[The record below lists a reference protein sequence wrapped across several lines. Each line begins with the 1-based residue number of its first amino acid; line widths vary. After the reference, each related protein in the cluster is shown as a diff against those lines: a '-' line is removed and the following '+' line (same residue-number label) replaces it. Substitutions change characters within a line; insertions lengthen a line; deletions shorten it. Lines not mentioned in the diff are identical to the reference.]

1 MAMEN
6 PFEGKEVWFGVGSQ
20 DLYGEEALRQ
30 VAEQSGEIVD
40 ALNAT
45 GKIPVK
51 VVLKPT
57 LKSSDGVKAF
67 MTEASANPNV
77 IGVITWCHT
86 FSPAKM
92 WIRGLE
98 VLTKPLLQLNTQH
111 HFEIPWETIDMD
123 FMNLNQAAH
132 GDREFGYILTRLGI
146 NRKIVVGHYTDPAV
160 AEEIGT
166 WARACA
172 GWDASNNMKVMRWGD
187 NMRNVAVTEGDKTEA
202 ERVFGASI
210 NTWAVNELVAAY
222 EAVKDDQVK
231 SIIEDYKVKY
241 DVDPALLDA
250 KYDSLFIA
258 AKEEAAMVNMMRENG
273 CTAGVDN
280 FEDLGTLPQLPGV
293 GPQRFPSEYG
303 WGFSAEGDWK
313 TSVLVRI
320 GAVMGYGLEGGASLM
335 EDYSYNFVPGNEFD
349 MGSHMLEV
357 SPSIG
362 TIAKPKLA
370 IYPLGIGGKSDPVR
384 LVFSG
389 KPADILAIKG
399 PTAVQEYIVN
409 EVQDVYRLQGVKI
422 NDKHFEIIVRQM
434 MRKVEIDEPG
444 DTRFLE
450 QQVVD
455 KLEFMEENDRIW
467 GKKVVVDAGD
477 SQNLQPG
484 QIVTARK
491 LRDEN
496 SMLKRRD
503 LKPVSVRDAV
513 PATSTQILQGIT
525 RAALQT
531 SSFMSAASFQE
542 TTKVLNEAAIN
553 GKVDRLEG
561 MKENVIC
568 GHLIPAGTGQR
579 EFDKVIVGSKEEYDR
594 MLANKKTVLDYAVD
608 DKVEE

>member
-67 MTEASANPNV
+67 MVEASANPNV

-98 VLTKPLLQLNTQH
+98 VLTKPLLQLATQH
-111 HFEIPWETIDMD
+111 HKEIPWETIDMD

-132 GDREFGYILTRLGI
+132 GDREFGYIVSRLGI
-146 NRKIVVGHYTDPAV
+146 PRKIVVGHYTDPEV
-160 AEEIGT
+160 AEKVGT

-172 GWDASNNMKVMRWGD
+172 GWDASQNMKVMRWGD

-231 SIIEDYKVKY
+231 SIIEDYEVKY

-258 AKEEAAMVNMMRENG
+258 AKEEAAMVNMMRANG

-280 FEDLGTLPQLPGV
+280 FEDLGALPQLPGV

-303 WGFSAEGDWK
+303 FGFSAEGDWK
-313 TSVLVRI
+313 TAVLVRI

-335 EDYSYNFVPGNEFD
+335 EDYSYNFTPGNEMI

-357 SPSIG
+357 SPSVG
-362 TIAKPKLA
+362 TIAKPKLE
-370 IYPLGIGGKSDPVR
+370 IHPLGIGGKADPVR
-384 LVFSG
+384 LVFTVA
-389 KPADILAIKG
+389 P
-399 PTAVQEYIVN
+399 
-409 EVQDVYRLQGVKI
+409 
-422 NDKHFEIIVRQM
+422 
-434 MRKVEIDEPG
+434 
-444 DTRFLE
+444 
-450 QQVVD
+450 
-455 KLEFMEENDRIW
+455 
-467 GKKVVVDAGD
+467 KKDAVVVSMSDVRERFRLTMNLVDVVEPLGELKQLPCARGLWKPQPDLKTSAECWLRSGASHHTCMTTSVGREAWEDFARIAGVELATIDA
-477 SQNLQPG
+477 N
-484 QIVTARK
+484 TKAA
-491 LRDEN
+491 EFE
-496 SMLKRRD
+496 RD
-503 LKPVSVRDAV
+503 LEISEMYHR
-513 PATSTQILQGIT
+513 
-525 RAALQT
+525 
-531 SSFMSAASFQE
+531 
-542 TTKVLNEAAIN
+542 LNN
-553 GKVDRLEG
+553 R
-561 MKENVIC
+561 
-568 GHLIPAGTGQR
+568 H
-579 EFDKVIVGSKEEYDR
+579 
-594 MLANKKTVLDYAVD
+594 
-608 DKVEE
+608 

>member
-67 MTEASANPNV
+67 MVEASANPNV

-258 AKEEAAMVNMMRENG
+258 AKEEAAMVNMMRANG

-280 FEDLGTLPQLPGV
+280 FEDLGALPQLPGV

-303 WGFSAEGDWK
+303 FGFSPKATGRPQCSCA
-313 TSVLVRI
+313 SV
-320 GAVMGYGLEGGASLM
+320 
-335 EDYSYNFVPGNEFD
+335 
-349 MGSHMLEV
+349 
-357 SPSIG
+357 
-362 TIAKPKLA
+362 
-370 IYPLGIGGKSDPVR
+370 
-384 LVFSG
+384 
-389 KPADILAIKG
+389 
-399 PTAVQEYIVN
+399 Q
-409 EVQDVYRLQGVKI
+409 
-422 NDKHFEIIVRQM
+422 
-434 MRKVEIDEPG
+434 
-444 DTRFLE
+444 
-450 QQVVD
+450 
-455 KLEFMEENDRIW
+455 
-467 GKKVVVDAGD
+467 
-477 SQNLQPG
+477 
-484 QIVTARK
+484 
-491 LRDEN
+491 
-496 SMLKRRD
+496 
-503 LKPVSVRDAV
+503 
-513 PATSTQILQGIT
+513 
-525 RAALQT
+525 
-531 SSFMSAASFQE
+531 
-542 TTKVLNEAAIN
+542 
-553 GKVDRLEG
+553 
-561 MKENVIC
+561 
-568 GHLIPAGTGQR
+568 
-579 EFDKVIVGSKEEYDR
+579 
-594 MLANKKTVLDYAVD
+594 
-608 DKVEE
+608 